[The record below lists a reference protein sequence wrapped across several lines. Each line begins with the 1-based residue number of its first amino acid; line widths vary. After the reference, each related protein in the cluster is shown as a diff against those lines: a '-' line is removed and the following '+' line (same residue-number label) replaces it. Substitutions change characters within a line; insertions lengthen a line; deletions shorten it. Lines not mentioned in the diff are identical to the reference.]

1 MENEKNLYSIGEVAD
16 LCQVS
21 RKTLRYYEQVGVLL
35 PDEVGS
41 NNYRYYDRDS
51 LLSVP
56 IIRYYKQMGFRL
68 EELRQLMEGGNFLR
82 MSQEFQAK
90 LREHEQM
97 EREIFRMKQFISDW
111 YDLINEAQI
120 VLASEIDEVSIKIL
134 KSESLLAMADTF
146 DYNYKESTI
155 NITFTNFVSEVNN
168 AITGPVMIQY
178 PDWRQKR
185 DGQCRH
191 VQILQKSFLPPP
203 EESTFVM
210 PDGLYL
216 STYHSGPHEGLYKAY
231 DRIEKW
237 AKKHQYHLAE
247 YSIERYVIDYWSTV
261 RPDIFVTEILIPCW
275 KDK

>member
-1 MENEKNLYSIGEVAD
+1 MDHDKHLYSIGEVAD

-21 RKTLRYYEQVGVLL
+21 RKTLRYYEQVGVLM

-56 IIRYYKQMGFRL
+56 VIRYYKQMGFRL
-68 EELRQLMEGGNFLR
+68 EELRQMMDSGDFLLMR
-82 MSQEFQAK
+82 QEFQAK

-134 KSESLLAMADTF
+134 KGEHLLAMDDTF
-146 DYNYKESTI
+146 NYNYKESAI
-155 NITFTNFVSEVNN
+155 NIQFTNFVSEMDN
-168 AITGPVMIQY
+168 AITGPVMIHY
-178 PDWRQKR
+178 PHWREKC
-185 DGQCRH
+185 DGQCRA

-203 EESTFVM
+203 EEATFVM
-210 PDGLYL
+210 PGGPYL
-216 STYHSGPHEGLYKAY
+216 STYHSGPHEGLHHAY
-231 DRIEKW
+231 DRLEAW
-237 AKKHQYHLAE
+237 AEAHQYQLAE
-247 YSIERYVIDYWSTV
+247 YSIERYVSDYWSTA
-261 RPDIFVTEILIPCW
+261 RPDIFVTEILIPCE
-275 KDK
+275 KVK